1 MASRR
6 QPSPSRDSP
15 RRSFLRGILVCTNP
29 LLFDRSPCFLFF
41 SGDESP
47 WLTGAFYFSSF
58 GAAIPSPPL
67 GCAPAPPRQ
76 TLRLGAQPC
85 GLSRP
90 AQQAPPPIFPGSA
103 VEALR
108 RPPWPRRRAQCA
120 AAWPFPA
127 AGRPGGRPWPRP
139 CEQRQPQALKYG
151 HVRMEKKTKV
161 EDDDNYGFAIKL

>member
-6 QPSPSRDSP
+6 QPSPSRGSP
-15 RRSFLRGILVCTNP
+15 RRSLLRGILVCTNP
-29 LLFDRSPCFLFF
+29 LLFDRSPYFLFF
-41 SGDESP
+41 SGEESP

-67 GCAPAPPRQ
+67 GCAPAPPLQ
-76 TLRLGAQPC
+76 TLHLGAQPC
-85 GLSRP
+85 CLSRP
-90 AQQAPPPIFPGSA
+90 EQQAPPLSSA

-108 RPPWPRRRAQCA
+108 RPPWHRRRAQRA

-139 CEQRQPQALKYG
+139 CEQRQPQALATY
-151 HVRMEKKTKV
+151 
-161 EDDDNYGFAIKL
+161 